1 MPKRTRRELAQ
12 FLTEHGYKTS
22 IHLLNRLCQPSV
34 NQGPPTCGRWGPADL
49 YDDEPALA
57 WAEQRALAAKERP
70 RYAIA
75 SQHIA
80 RREPVPRAPRRQDG
94 GVAGVAKARGRVRS

>member
-12 FLTEHGYKTS
+12 FLTERGYKTS

-34 NQGPPTCGRWGPADL
+34 NLGPPSCGRWGPADL

-75 SQHIA
+75 PEHIA
-80 RREPVPRAPRRQDG
+80 RRGATQSEPQSA
-94 GVAGVAKARGRVRS
+94 

>member
-1 MPKRTRRELAQ
+1 MKRTRRKLAV
-12 FLTEHGYKTS
+12 FLTEQGYPTS

-34 NQGPPTCGRWGPADL
+34 GLGPPTCGRWGPADL

-57 WAEQRALAAKERP
+57 WAEARAAAAKDKP

-75 SQHIA
+75 PEHIA
-80 RREPVPRAPRRQDG
+80 RREPVPKRSMPAAGHKPRKQRRA
-94 GVAGVAKARGRVRS
+94 

>member
-1 MPKRTRRELAQ
+1 MSKRTRRELAQ
-12 FLTEHGYKTS
+12 FLTEKGYRTS

-34 NQGPPTCGRWGPADL
+34 NQGPPVAGRWGPADL

-57 WAEQRALAAKERP
+57 WAEARATAAKDRP

-75 SQHIA
+75 PEHIA
-80 RREPVPRAPRRQDG
+80 RKPRKPRSPRR
-94 GVAGVAKARGRVRS
+94 ARRE